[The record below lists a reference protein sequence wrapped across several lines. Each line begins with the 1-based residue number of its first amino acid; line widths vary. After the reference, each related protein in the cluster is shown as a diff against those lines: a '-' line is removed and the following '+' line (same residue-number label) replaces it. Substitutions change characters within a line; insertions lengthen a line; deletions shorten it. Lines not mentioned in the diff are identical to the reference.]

1 MLFCEGF
8 FDCTSVPTESVAE
21 MKFSLAY
28 ILHVAFIAPY
38 HINEIGRKDRPPS
51 PEGGSVGRSGKKIK
65 IK

>member
-1 MLFCEGF
+1 MLFCDGF

-28 ILHVAFIAPY
+28 ILNVAFIAPY

-51 PEGGSVGRSGKKIK
+51 PEGGSVGQAKKNK
-65 IK
+65 K